1 MVLLS
6 TPGCSRSRW
15 CRQSKGR
22 SLGYLRVGH
31 APCLGLSLGQ
41 AIRRGH
47 TSHTQGPP
55 CSAHAHARLS
65 GCPASSHSDA
75 HLASPPRRRPY
86 APPLWD
92 REPACDSRV
101 RGVRSAATERACACT
116 PPASAAAATCLSAEE
131 GLSSVRVHRA
141 VMEGCHAPRQQHLA
155 ASSVRSPIRLG
166 PSALQ
171 GFGLVQQS
179 TGRCS
184 SP

>member
-1 MVLLS
+1 MCLALAF
-6 TPGCSRSRW
+6 RSA
-15 CRQSKGR
+15 KR
-22 SLGYLRVGH
+22 SDE
-31 APCLGLSLGQ
+31 
-41 AIRRGH
+41 AIHLTRRARPAAH
-47 TSHTQGPP
+47 THTQGSADAPP
-55 CSAHAHARLS
+55 PRLQMRIS
-65 GCPASSHSDA
+65 RA
-75 HLASPPRRRPY
+75 PRRRPY

-116 PPASAAAATCLSAEE
+116 PRPASAAAATCLSAEE

-171 GFGLVQQS
+171 GFGSVQQS